1 MSAKKMSLI
10 AAIAI
15 AVAAPA
21 IASADHDR
29 FDGRRVQ
36 LAEVGT
42 HRHDAEDYVNV
53 NPRMRLDGLQLRAS
67 DGVVAIDGVRI
78 RFADGRDIYA
88 PVQRRLRA
96 GESVTVDLPPGPIK
110 QFIVDYG
117 NHGPYWRARETAH
130 LQVIGLTGDRFDDR
144 SRFGDRGRYR
154 DQVRVRAPYTTHS
167 TAPSYQYEVRGGL
180 QFKL

>member
-29 FDGRRVQ
+29 GFDRRVQ

-42 HRHDAEDYVNV
+42 HRHDAEDFVNV
-53 NPRMRLDGLQLRAS
+53 NPRLRLDGLQLRAS

-88 PVQRRLRA
+88 PVRRQLRA

-144 SRFGDRGRYR
+144 SRFGDRGRHR
-154 DQVRVRAPYTTHS
+154 EQVRVRAPYAVPS
-167 TAPSYQYEVRGGL
+167 PAPYQLQVRGGL